1 MANERVATI
10 MDSFKY
16 AFKRTGDLVADIP
29 AEAQTYQA
37 AEGKGHALW
46 YMGHLAFS
54 LDLIVNQWFL
64 NGESVIP
71 KEYGAKFA
79 PGVMGG
85 GPVSGNASDY
95 PAWDEVLENYRKAGA
110 KTLELMGALSDEDL
124 AGDLRGDVPDQARS
138 FFGKLGESLI
148 GMAAHDSH
156 HRGQI
161 AMLKSM
167 AS

>member
-1 MANERVATI
+1 MANTRVATI
-10 MDSFKY
+10 ADSYKY
-16 AFKRTGDLVADIP
+16 AFKNTGDLVADLSDT
-29 AEAQTYQA
+29 QRTFQA

-46 YMGHLAFS
+46 FVGHLAFS

-85 GPVSGNASDY
+85 GPVSAQASDY
-95 PAWDEVLENYRKAGA
+95 PAWEEVLENYRKAGA
-110 KTLELMGALSDEDL
+110 KTLELLDGLKDEEL
-124 AGDLRGDVPDQARS
+124 EGDLQGNIPDQARGY
-138 FFGKLGESLI
+138 FGNLGQSLI

-161 AMLKSM
+161 AMLKALSG
-167 AS
+167 